1 MGLEKNFQAEALKY
15 LNSLPGCR
23 AENVS
28 GNAKQSGRP
37 DINGCYRGRMFKIE
51 LKVPDNKNSASK
63 KQSYELQRWYRA
75 GAAVGVIYSIE
86 ALKGMM
92 ASLIMASLELYK
104 NKSDYTQRE
113 VHELNGCTSWYRF

>member
-15 LNSLPGCR
+15 LNSLPHCR

-37 DINGCYRGRMFKIE
+37 DINGCYHGRMFKIE

-75 GAAVGVIYSIE
+75 GAAVGVIYSME
-86 ALKGMM
+86 TLKDMM
-92 ASLIMASLELYK
+92 DMMEMFTYQVEGRR
-104 NKSDYTQRE
+104 YE
-113 VHELNGCTSWYRF
+113 VHELNGCTSWYRV

>member
-15 LNSLPGCR
+15 LNSLPHCR

-37 DINGCYRGRMFKIE
+37 DINGCYHGRMFKIE

-75 GAAVGVIYSIE
+75 GAAVGVIYSME
-86 ALKGMM
+86 TLKDMM
-92 ASLIMASLELYK
+92 TSIELYK
-104 NKSDYTQRE
+104 NKSDYAQCE
-113 VHELNGCTSWYRF
+113 VHELNGCTSWYRI